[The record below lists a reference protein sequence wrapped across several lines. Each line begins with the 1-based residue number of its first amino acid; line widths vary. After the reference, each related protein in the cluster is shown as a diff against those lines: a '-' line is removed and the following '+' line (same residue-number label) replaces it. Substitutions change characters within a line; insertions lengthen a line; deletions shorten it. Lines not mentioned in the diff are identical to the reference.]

1 MDDGK
6 GGYCNVTFVEPS
18 DQQQF
23 SGLLETVG
31 GDPSPPIQDDDSTSD
46 TSADKTIGDVSVRVL
61 FLIPFHALYFP
72 LDPGWD
78 DGVLPLTRAQ
88 FLEAKAE
95 YLANKKSL
103 SVALETNEDQE
114 DEDQIEERMGESDV

>member
-6 GGYCNVTFVEPS
+6 EGYCNVSFVEPS

-31 GDPSPPIQDDDSTSD
+31 GDPLPPIQDDDSTSD

-61 FLIPFHALYFP
+61 FLIPFYAIYFP

-95 YLANKKSL
+95 YLAKKN

-114 DEDQIEERMGESDV
+114 DEDQIEERMEESDV